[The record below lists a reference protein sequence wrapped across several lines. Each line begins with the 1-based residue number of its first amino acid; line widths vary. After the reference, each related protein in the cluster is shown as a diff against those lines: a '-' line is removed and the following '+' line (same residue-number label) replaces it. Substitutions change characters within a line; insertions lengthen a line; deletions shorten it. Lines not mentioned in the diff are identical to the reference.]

1 MTEQELGAAM
11 LAHEKKICRAYLE
24 VGRDTRPFPNRTPR
38 ALEIVKHIYDLPYG
52 EKIRTRQLHRRF
64 RHATVHN
71 VVRKL
76 VACDGLTHVPN
87 TENPRWYVVT
97 KANQEVVEQILY
109 Q

>member
-11 LAHEKKICRAYLE
+11 LAHEKKICRAYLD

-52 EKIRTRQLHRRF
+52 QKIRTAFLCNKF
-64 RHATVHN
+64 AYATVHN

-76 VACDGLTHVPN
+76 LACQGITHIPD
-87 TENPRWYVVT
+87 TDFPRWYQIT
-97 KANQEVVEQILY
+97 DDNREMLKEILY
-109 Q
+109 N